1 MSSALG
7 GQDDLIRRYEKRIY
21 DLEQLLEISKSL
33 NSTLDYDS
41 LIQSIL
47 YICMGQMK
55 VLRAGLFVR
64 ESPEKDQLVL
74 HRIRIGFELDNRICY
89 AIPEQHELIRF
100 FQKRFDV
107 YTFEEIKH
115 QTTDVAILEML
126 ESMEPVMLAPL
137 KAHSA
142 VNGLLVLSDHMDF
155 GEFTASERDFL
166 RTSAIFAGM
175 AVHNAFLYEVSTTD
189 MMTGLKLRH
198 FFLEKLRDYQSMHLE
213 SDRPLSLTMI
223 DIDHFKDV
231 NDGYGHLCGDHVIR
245 TVTRIIRESIRQTD
259 TAARIGGEEF
269 VVMLPDTDIDAAQIL
284 GERIRRSIEDAR
296 ITWGEVSI
304 AVTVSVGVAQ
314 FEPGRDVSTHSL
326 IERSDEAMYR
336 SKQSGRNR
344 VTLAV

>member
-1 MSSALG
+1 
-7 GQDDLIRRYEKRIY
+7 
-21 DLEQLLEISKSL
+21 
-33 NSTLDYDS
+33 
-41 LIQSIL
+41 
-47 YICMGQMK
+47 
-55 VLRAGLFVR
+55 
-64 ESPEKDQLVL
+64 
-74 HRIRIGFELDNRICY
+74 
-89 AIPEQHELIRF
+89 
-100 FQKRFDV
+100 
-107 YTFEEIKH
+107 
-115 QTTDVAILEML
+115 
-126 ESMEPVMLAPL
+126 
-137 KAHSA
+137 
-142 VNGLLVLSDHMDF
+142 
-155 GEFTASERDFL
+155 
-166 RTSAIFAGM
+166 
-175 AVHNAFLYEVSTTD
+175 
-189 MMTGLKLRH
+189 
-198 FFLEKLRDYQSMHLE
+198 
-213 SDRPLSLTMI
+213 MI